1 MPKTRYNINRR
12 TVRGLNG
19 FRRRTTLVR
28 RPLGPAG
35 HLQGQ
40 LRGGHGSRVKTGTT
54 TGYVSGEIT
63 GMPNISIRL
72 RAIIDYVTGVLL
84 ILLAFAIP
92 YPDQSDEDDW
102 ALAGPEHLPHAMKGP
117 SMRAVLIIN
126 PVSGDGEPN
135 EEKFPRFRSG

>member
-1 MPKTRYNINRR
+1 
-12 TVRGLNG
+12 
-19 FRRRTTLVR
+19 
-28 RPLGPAG
+28 
-35 HLQGQ
+35 
-40 LRGGHGSRVKTGTT
+40 
-54 TGYVSGEIT
+54 VSGEIT

-92 YPDQSDEDDW
+92 YPDQSDEGDW

-135 EEKFPRFRSG
+135 EEKVSTIQKWLTSVPFVAQVCYTTKERGAGVIARDAVAAGVEVVLVGGGDGTVSEVARIGL